1 MKVVCEAGRTFR
13 DWFYLQLVAVAILV
27 GGAGL
32 LPGSD
37 GPLPVWAETPP
48 ASSADT
54 PVDLA
59 PGGNYAAGIRLRIP
73 NQGWSFQVPAQWHAT
88 VFEDSELPFL
98 ISNEGSSMGMMFPL
112 AQATTDEV
120 EHELAQ
126 PLVLSAG
133 VSFVPTGSL
142 IRTESRLLRSYVS
155 EATVG
160 RALAVKGPSDQWV
173 IYFLMGPGN
182 ESEGYDALLDQLA
195 DSTRFGGEESG
206 SEPREGI

>member
-1 MKVVCEAGRTFR
+1 MKVVREAGTTPWGWLR
-13 DWFYLQLVAVAILV
+13 LQLVAMAILV
-27 GGAGL
+27 GGASL
-32 LPGSD
+32 LASD
-37 GPLPVWAETPP
+37 GPSPVWAEAPPP
-48 ASSADT
+48 ASPSDT

-59 PGGNYAAGIRLRIP
+59 PGGNYASGIRLRIP
-73 NQGWSFQVPAQWHAT
+73 SQGWSFQVPAQWHAT

-98 ISNEGSSMGMMFPL
+98 ISDEGRSMGMMFPL
-112 AQATTDEV
+112 AHATADEV
-120 EHELAQ
+120 EHELGQ
-126 PLVLSAG
+126 PLALSQG

-142 IRTESRLLRSYVS
+142 VRTGSRLLRSYVS

-173 IYFLMGPGN
+173 IYFLMGPGS

-195 DSTRFGGEESG
+195 DSTQFGGEGSR